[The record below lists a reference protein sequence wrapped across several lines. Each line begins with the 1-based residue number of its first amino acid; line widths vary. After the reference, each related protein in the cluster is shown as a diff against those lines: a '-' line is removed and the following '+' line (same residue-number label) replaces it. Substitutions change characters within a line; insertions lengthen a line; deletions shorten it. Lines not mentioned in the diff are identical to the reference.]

1 MREPTPTP
9 PARSMV
15 SLFAGAGGLDAG
27 LEQAGFTTVLALD
40 NDPDATAT
48 LQATKDARLPIGDG
62 RTYLEQARIETADIT
77 ELTKAQ
83 IVELWGFPNHRPTV
97 LAGGPPCQP
106 FSSAGRMKGIDDA
119 RGRLFLDFVRAARAL
134 RPDFVVFE
142 NVQGLVTARDTAGH
156 VGGVL
161 MLVQETF
168 ERAGYACRF
177 DLVNAADYGA
187 PQRRVRL
194 VMLAARRHEP
204 PALAQAT
211 HDRGGGAENLLF
223 PWVTMR
229 EALSD
234 LPEPREDEV
243 VRPRG
248 DLQQKLAEVTPGQGI
263 RVLGM
268 VEANRPSGHWGYRQD
283 GFVADPDQPARTIRA
298 ASTPDWLRLPDG
310 SHRRLTWRECAR
322 LQGFPDDWSFQ
333 GKTTSRFRQVGNA
346 VPLHLSRALG
356 DAVIRAIESG
366 ELPRREKAK
375 SAPWPASFKRR
386 IRYTTSEHRINGEL
400 RLERT
405 RAHPSSA

>member
-1 MREPTPTP
+1 MREPTSTP

-48 LQATKDARLPIGDG
+48 LRATRAARLAIGDG

-77 ELTKAQ
+77 ALTKAQ
-83 IVELWGFPNHRPTV
+83 IRDLWGYPDHRPTV

-119 RGRLFLDFVRAARAL
+119 RGRLFLDFVRAAREL

-142 NVQGLVTARDTAGH
+142 NVQGLVTARDANGH

-161 MLVQETF
+161 ALVQETF

-194 VMLAARRHEP
+194 VMLAARRHQP
-204 PALAQAT
+204 PALASPS
-211 HDRGGGAENLLF
+211 HDRWGGRESLLP
-223 PWVTMR
+223 PWVTLS

-234 LPEPREDEV
+234 LPQPDERDV
-243 VRPRG
+243 VRPKG
-248 DLQQKLAEVTPGQGI
+248 DLQEKLAEVTPGQGV

-346 VPLHLSRALG
+346 VPLQLSRALG
-356 DAVIRAIESG
+356 DAVVKAIEAG
-366 ELPRREKAK
+366 ELPRGRKAE
-375 SAPWPASFKRR
+375 SAPWPSTFKRR

-400 RLERT
+400 RLQRT
-405 RAHPSSA
+405 RAHTSA